1 MIFVLLRLSF
11 TLVLAGI
18 VCTGA
23 VWTTVAGALSVVVV
37 DDSVVVVEAGAIAGE
52 AGVAGVAGV
61 TVVCRVVVVLLL
73 LWALAE

>member
-18 VCTGA
+18 VCTGV

-37 DDSVVVVEAGAIAGE
+37 DDSVVVVEAGVIDGL
-52 AGVAGVAGV
+52 AGVAGV

-73 LWALAE
+73 WALAE